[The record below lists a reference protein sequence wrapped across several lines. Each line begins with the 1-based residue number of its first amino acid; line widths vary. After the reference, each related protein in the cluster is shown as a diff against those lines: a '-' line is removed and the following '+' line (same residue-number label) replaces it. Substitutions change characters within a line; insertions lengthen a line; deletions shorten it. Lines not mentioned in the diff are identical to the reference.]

1 MQQITRF
8 APLFAA
14 LLLAGCSTSP
24 STDMQSQPTPIQA
37 TPGTLVAPMVA
48 QPTTPI
54 VVADNAE
61 TAGDASAYIDAG
73 AYAKLSAGER
83 ADASAATFNALKFS
97 RPGAPRA
104 WGKSGGAAGTVTVGP
119 LVKVNDTTC
128 RNFTTVVTISGAAFT
143 KNGTACQDPVS
154 LGWTVSA

>member
-1 MQQITRF
+1 MQQTLRF

-14 LLLAGCSTSP
+14 LLLAGCSTNP
-24 STDMQSQPTPIQA
+24 STDMQSQPMPIQA
-37 TPGTLVAPMVA
+37 TPGSLVAPIA
-48 QPTTPI
+48 QPATPI
-54 VVADNAE
+54 VVADNAQ

-73 AYAKLSAGER
+73 AYGKLSAAER

-104 WGKSGGAAGTVTVGP
+104 WGKSGGATGTVTVGP

-128 RNFTTVVTISGAAFT
+128 RNFTSVVTISGAAFT
-143 KNGTACQDPVS
+143 KQGTACQDPVS
-154 LGWTVSA
+154 NSWTVSA